1 MRLLVVE
8 DFELLRDSLAQ
19 GLREAGYAVD
29 TASDGEEALWFA
41 RSGDFD
47 TVILDLM
54 LPKLNGLKALRRLRE
69 KDQVTPV
76 LILTARDAP
85 GDRVDGLDAGA
96 DDYLV
101 KPFALAELL
110 ARVRA
115 LIRRKY
121 EKRDPCITIGDV
133 EVNTTSRSVRRAGR
147 EIPLSGRE
155 YALLEFLAL
164 RRGRVVARHEI
175 WEHVYDFGAETDSN
189 VVDVYIAHLRKK
201 LDDPESPRLIHT
213 RRGFGYVLEA
223 SE

>member
-54 LPKLNGLKALRRLRE
+54 LPKLNGLKVLRRLRE
-69 KDQVTPV
+69 KDSVTPV

-96 DDYLV
+96 ADYLV
-101 KPFALAELL
+101 KPFALAQLL

-115 LIRRKY
+115 LIRRQY
-121 EKRDPCITIGDV
+121 DAPDARRTAGALDED
-133 EVNTTSRSVRRAGR
+133 TT
-147 EIPLSGRE
+147 
-155 YALLEFLAL
+155 
-164 RRGRVVARHEI
+164 
-175 WEHVYDFGAETDSN
+175 
-189 VVDVYIAHLRKK
+189 
-201 LDDPESPRLIHT
+201 
-213 RRGFGYVLEA
+213 
-223 SE
+223 